1 MTEET
6 HRRYGM
12 NGNDSGAAATAT
24 VKEEC
29 PRNSYGQ
36 GGRLKFFKGNARL
49 QSSMAAISSFVSN
62 KHY

>member
-12 NGNDSGAAATAT
+12 NGNDCAGAATTTAAAATI
-24 VKEEC
+24 KEEC

-36 GGRLKFFKGNARL
+36 GGRLKFFKGKY
-49 QSSMAAISSFVSN
+49 AANFISYS
-62 KHY
+62 